1 MLASL
6 VVNLLAAASVAFATD
21 TTVAVTRGTRL
32 ELSNFEGDIRVRVW
46 DRRAVH
52 VEADYERGEVVRVAR
67 RGAVLSISSY
77 SRGGPPGAVDYQ
89 ITVPAGMP
97 VSLKGV
103 HASVVIEGLRGDVA
117 VTTVN
122 GEIALQGGAGLVSLS
137 SIMGPITVSGARGRL
152 HVNSVNGEIRLSGID
167 GSILAETINGAIALA
182 RVVSDSVDASTVNGS
197 LCYDGTLQKGGRY
210 RFASHNGNIAVGV
223 PEGTGA
229 VISVATQDG
238 DVESDFPLRIKEKM
252 GKRFQFRLGRG
263 GAVLQLESFGG
274 LIRLRRPGLGWVV
287 GEPPCKDDDSDRAE
301 KEDEK

>member
-6 VVNLLAAASVAFATD
+6 AVTLLAAASVSLATD
-21 TTVAVTRGTRL
+21 TTVAVTPGTRL
-32 ELSNFEGDIRVRVW
+32 ELSNFDGDIRVRVW
-46 DRRAVH
+46 DRHAVH
-52 VEADYERGEVVRVAR
+52 VEADHDASDVVRVVK
-67 RGAVLSISSY
+67 RGRVFSISSY
-77 SRGGPPGAVDYQ
+77 SPGGPPGTVDYR

-103 HASVVIEGLRGDVA
+103 HTSATIQGLRGDVA
-117 VTTVN
+117 VTTVS
-122 GEIALQGGAGLVSLS
+122 GEIALVGGAGQVALS
-137 SIMGPITVSGARGRL
+137 SIMGPISVVGARGRL
-152 HVNSVNGEIRLSGID
+152 SVNSVNGEIRLSRID
-167 GSILAETINGAIALA
+167 GSILAETINGPIALA

-197 LCYDGTLQKGGRY
+197 LCYDGTIQKGGRY

-229 VISVATQDG
+229 VISVATQIG

-252 GKRFQFRLGRG
+252 GKRFQFRLGKG

-274 LIRLRRPGLGWVV
+274 LIRLRRPGPGWVV

-301 KEDEK
+301 REDRR